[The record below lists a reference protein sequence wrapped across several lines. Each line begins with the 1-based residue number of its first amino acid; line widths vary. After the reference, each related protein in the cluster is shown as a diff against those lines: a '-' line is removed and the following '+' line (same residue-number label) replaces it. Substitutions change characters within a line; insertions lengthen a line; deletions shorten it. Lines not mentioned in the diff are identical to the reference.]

1 MPHKNSDKNP
11 TAEPDGAIVP
21 LFDLLKSFIDY
32 LEIERHGAKNTIEA
46 YERDLIRYLTFIESN
61 QITHPS
67 AITTPL
73 IDAFAQLL
81 YDLGLQFSSISRNL
95 SAIRMFHR
103 FLVNEEFCDLD
114 PTANISVP
122 KLTQKLPFALSYDQV
137 MQLLAQPDV
146 TSHLGI
152 RDRAML
158 EFLYATGVRVSELT
172 FVRISDLALDEEFV
186 RILGKGKKERFVP
199 ICGPAV
205 HWLNTY
211 LKQVRPRLLPLGRFT
226 DFVFLNAKGSK
237 LSRMG
242 IWKILQKYAHA
253 AGIEPDISPHTLRHT
268 FATHLIEG
276 GADIRAVQEMLGHAK
291 ITTTQIYTH
300 LEQEFLRKTIARFH
314 PLEKNA

>member
-1 MPHKNSDKNP
+1 MPRKNSDTDP
-11 TAEPDGAIVP
+11 AVEPAEVSTP

-32 LEIERHGAKNTIEA
+32 LEIERHGAQNTIEA
-46 YERDLIRYLTFIESN
+46 YERDLVRYLTFIESN
-61 QITHPS
+61 RIEDPN
-67 AITTPL
+67 AIGTPL
-73 IDAFAQLL
+73 IDAFTQLL

-103 FLVNEEFCDLD
+103 FLVNEELCDLD
-114 PTANISVP
+114 PSVNISVP
-122 KLTQKLPFALSYDQV
+122 KLSQKLPISLSYDQV
-137 MQLLAQPDV
+137 LRLLAQPDV
-146 TSHLGI
+146 SKKLGI

-172 FVRISDLALDEEFV
+172 SVRMNDLILDEEFV
-186 RILGKGKKERFVP
+186 RIFGKGRKERFVP

-205 HWLNTY
+205 DWLNTY
-211 LKQVRPRLLPLGRFT
+211 IKQVRIRLLPVGKFT
-226 DFVFLNAKGSK
+226 DCVFLNAKGAS

-242 IWKILQKYAHA
+242 IWKILQKYARA
-253 AGIEPDISPHTLRHT
+253 AGIEQDISPHTLRHT

-300 LEQEFLRKTIARFH
+300 LEREFLRKTIARFH
-314 PLEKNA
+314 PLEKHA